1 MNLIEGD
8 SFASDWIKMTQDLTN
23 RKPLC
28 YWYRLEYIYHMT
40 SPITWTTFL
49 IVLLNKPSSCE
60 EGSSNSFCEEE
71 NTEMK

>member
-1 MNLIEGD
+1 
-8 SFASDWIKMTQDLTN
+8 MTQDLTN
-23 RKPLC
+23 RKLLC
-28 YWYRLEYIYHMT
+28 YWYRLEYINHMT

-71 NTEMK
+71 NTEMKQPSVP